1 MNRNE
6 DSLHK
11 RCHQNPTLKG
21 LGGLAFPSPQR
32 CFVGRYAEIFQPGS
46 CPNYRSSVLRGL
58 RASAG
63 LLWRT
68 KRTHVL
74 CWEAPAGGGGNPLG
88 FVGAVVT
95 HSSVTKV
102 CTKTIPSAYRKN
114 ISCNNES
121 LKTIKSER

>member
-1 MNRNE
+1 MQDFCGAQKE
-6 DSLHK
+6 LMFYVGK
-11 RCHQNPTLKG
+11 R
-21 LGGLAFPSPQR
+21 
-32 CFVGRYAEIFQPGS
+32 
-46 CPNYRSSVLRGL
+46 LR
-58 RASAG
+58 
-63 LLWRT
+63 
-68 KRTHVL
+68 
-74 CWEAPAGGGGNPLG
+74 GGGNPLG